1 MNRWVARIV
10 VVLLALIGWYVAPI
24 VAALQLVCGNTARQR
39 AMRAADYADRTLNAL
54 TGNSDRWLS
63 EGAAN
68 YDGPGWRILRGLLD
82 TGWPGHLDIYRRH

>member
-1 MNRWVARIV
+1 MTRWLARLITIA
-10 VVLLALIGWYVAPI
+10 LALIGWYLAPLI
-24 VAALQLVCGNTARQR
+24 AALQLAFGRTAHQR
-39 AMRAADYADRTLNAL
+39 ALLAADYADRTLNAL
-54 TGNSDRWLS
+54 TGSTDRWLS